1 MPVNMIDTPAARPA
15 VVWGAMSPYPT
26 MVRVT
31 IPPQGVPDGG
41 KSGIGWVLIG
51 GERRDDDD
59 RARHQGDLAQSG
71 DEAPQPRRCQ
81 QQPNHARQTRNQQ
94 NRRAAGDPGGH
105 VVGKREHEDGHVD
118 PAVAPVQVVRN
129 DPPWTTRSTT
139 KTAHEPT
146 PTATATP
153 WSSVRSRTAAAAR
166 RARAANPTAPA
177 SARALAAAPASAGQ
191 RWPCPRVR
199 PLRNHPRPGRREAE
213 AGTRP

>member
-118 PAVAPVQVVRN
+118 PAVAPVQLVRN
-129 DPPWTTRSTT
+129 DPPLDHQVDHEDRPR
-139 KTAHEPT
+139 AHADRDRNPMVFGEVT
-146 PTATATP
+146 NSG
-153 WSSVRSRTAAAAR
+153 SSAASKSGKPHCACQRSRARSGAGVSGAALAMPAR
-166 RARAANPTAPA
+166 SPSAQPS
-177 SARALAAAPASAGQ
+177 SARTA
-191 RWPCPRVR
+191 
-199 PLRNHPRPGRREAE
+199 
-213 AGTRP
+213 